1 MNILTRMLI
10 SSGLLENLSKIKREI
25 EREIGEDLFEYS
37 VVNTDEIRD
46 KLLDSIKDWIS
57 EKEEIDM
64 IVEEDLEMFQL
75 FDIRVNIYGI
85 EKINSDWA
93 QEVHNTFVED
103 ILCRELGKILANDK
117 ALLTEFVDELLE
129 HYENNYNL
137 GLPF

>member
-10 SSGLLENLSKIKREI
+10 SSGFLENIANIKREI

-37 VVNTDEIRD
+37 VVNTDEVRD
-46 KLLDSIKDWIS
+46 KLLNELKKCIP
-57 EKEEIDM
+57 EKEIDM
-64 IVEEDLEMFQL
+64 IIEEDLEMFQL
-75 FDIRVNIYGI
+75 FNIDVSVYGIKKVNIFWTWEDYLLTI
-85 EKINSDWA
+85 E
-93 QEVHNTFVED
+93 ETLCHN
-103 ILCRELGKILANDK
+103 LGKILANDK